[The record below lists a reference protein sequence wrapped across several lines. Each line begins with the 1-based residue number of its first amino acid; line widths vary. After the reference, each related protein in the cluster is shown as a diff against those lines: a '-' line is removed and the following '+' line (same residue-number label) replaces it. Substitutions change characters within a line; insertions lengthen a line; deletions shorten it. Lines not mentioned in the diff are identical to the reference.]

1 MTQKHVAVGG
11 RTLAD
16 RSLYE
21 PDIEARLE
29 KNLYRFSPYKD
40 WVTAISSLPCLFNT
54 ESPKSA
60 LAVAKFAYEQ
70 LRHCPPDTRIEQWNQ
85 KPHLSRKP
93 TQRIGQA

>member
-1 MTQKHVAVGG
+1 VTQKHVAVGG

-40 WVTAISSLPCLFNT
+40 WVTAISSLSFLFNCT
-54 ESPKSA
+54 RSKNLHKSSYAKRFPASNSHLQSINRTSFPK
-60 LAVAKFAYEQ
+60 KPY
-70 LRHCPPDTRIEQWNQ
+70 PPY
-85 KPHLSRKP
+85 
-93 TQRIGQA
+93 